1 MKSCTRTLILASL
14 CLLLVTAQAYAA
26 KSYYSTTDP
35 GTTRPD
41 AGAPWQVIPP
51 GGGVGFPSTLNA
63 CIWLGKTNWHIA
75 HNTKSYTLNLGGAD
89 AQKYD
94 IQSATGYVN
103 GSPPSAGA
111 GTSTTTDTA
120 GGGRT
125 ITVSFTPQ
133 PDWEVLKICRVKKSA
148 SFKAT
153 SNVTVFAES
162 HCSLTTT
169 STVYVDFN
177 TASFSVIDDEPIRVT
192 ELTVFADDQPAA
204 PADLQVF
211 VGPPD
216 SGVWFSEIVYAD
228 PDGEP
233 RPLGGVRW
241 FTDGP
246 GLAPQEIYFQRFVME
261 GPASAHYSL
270 YALDAETGNI
280 LYFSIEPENL
290 DPDEDEVDPANP
302 EDDPLPLK

>member
-1 MKSCTRTLILASL
+1 MKSCARTLILAAA
-14 CLLLVTAQAYAA
+14 CLLLVTAQVYAA
-26 KSYYSTTDP
+26 NSYYSRTDP

-41 AGAPWQVIPP
+41 AGAPWQMIPP
-51 GGGVGFPSTLNA
+51 GGGVGFPTTHNA
-63 CIWLGKTNWHIA
+63 CIWIGKTNYHIA
-75 HNTKSYTLNLGGAD
+75 HNTKSYTMTLGGAD

-94 IQSATGYVN
+94 VQAATGYVN
-103 GSPPSAGA
+103 GNPPSANA
-111 GTSTTTDTA
+111 GNTQTTDLP
-120 GGGRT
+120 GGGRM

-133 PDWEVLKICRVKKSA
+133 PDWEVLKICRVEKSA

-153 SNVTVFAES
+153 TNVTVFAES

-169 STVYVDFN
+169 TTVYVDFN
-177 TASFSVIDDEPIRVT
+177 TASFSVMDDNPIWVT
-192 ELTVFADDQPAA
+192 EVLVFADDQPAA
-204 PADLQVF
+204 PADMQVF

-216 SGVWFSEIVYAD
+216 SGNWFSEIVYED

-270 YALDAETGNI
+270 YALDAETGMYM
-280 LYFSIEPENL
+280 YFSIVPESL
-290 DPDEDEVDPANP
+290 DPDETDPGDP